1 MAQDREFARSDRATN
16 ILAAAIVGAALIISW
31 GMSSSEPRYQLAGSG
46 DTVVRMETDSGALI
60 ACNTSG
66 CTEVQAPDRAKTLG
80 FLTVEVDRSK
90 ERKVLT
96 EKTTTETVRK

>member
-1 MAQDREFARSDRATN
+1 MDQDRQPHRSDRATN
-16 ILAAAIVGAALIISW
+16 ILAGAIIGAALIISW

-46 DTVVRMETDSGALI
+46 DSVVRMDTDSGALI

>member
-60 ACNTSG
+60 ACNTKG
-66 CTEVQAPDRAKTLG
+66 CTEVQAPDRAKTFG
-80 FLTVEVDRSK
+80 FLTVQVDPK
-90 ERKVLT
+90 KDRKLVVPPA
-96 EKTTTETVRK
+96 TTEVVKK